1 MQRVGRGGIL
11 QAAYWQRRDGCPTRN
26 RKKQSQHEPEIA
38 LQKTK
43 TRPKK
48 NSNKRWQLFKPLYY
62 PSTAMAPPPPPPPTH
77 PPQTP
82 SLLEPFC
89 VHKSGRPCACK
100 TWTSNCRKANDGIKG
115 LFQFIREVDLPVAS
129 KTESGSHSVTRH
141 GNPAKTKANEEREHG
156 QMQRGE
162 QQQKNVL

>member
-1 MQRVGRGGIL
+1 MWACGGNIETIIMEQKL
-11 QAAYWQRRDGCPTRN
+11 ARLLYDSWSNTGDLCTDVCMHVCCIDMHMYLCAGVCICAY
-26 RKKQSQHEPEIA
+26 
-38 LQKTK
+38 L
-43 TRPKK
+43 RPSL
-48 NSNKRWQLFKPLYY
+48 NCISLIDI
-62 PSTAMAPPPPPPPTH
+62 

-129 KTESGSHSVTRH
+129 RTESGSHSVTRH

-156 QMQRGE
+156 QMQCGE

>member
-62 PSTAMAPPPPPPPTH
+62 PSTAMAPPPHPPPPPTH

-115 LFQFIREVDLPVAS
+115 LFQFIREVDLPSSQQNRIRVTQCNPTWEPCENKS
-129 KTESGSHSVTRH
+129 KRRTR
-141 GNPAKTKANEEREHG
+141 AWTDAAW
-156 QMQRGE
+156 
-162 QQQKNVL
+162 